1 MSAWFDDK
9 TEEPLLQEQ
18 ARKLDSFLNAIA
30 DGKVTTAEV
39 EAQEDRMVALM
50 KKLEPMLS
58 PEQHELVTQLLI
70 EVTAYD
76 LMQVMNMMQATRPS
90 KPKLVL

>member
-1 MSAWFDDK
+1 MSTWFDAK

-18 ARKLDSFLNAIA
+18 ARNLDSFLAAIA

-50 KKLEPMLS
+50 KKLEPKLS
-58 PEQHELVTQLLI
+58 PELHEMVTQLLI

-90 KPKLVL
+90 KHKLVL

>member
-1 MSAWFDDK
+1 MSSWFDAK

-18 ARKLDSFLNAIA
+18 ARNLDSFLAAIA

-50 KKLEPMLS
+50 KKLEPKLS
-58 PEQHELVTQLLI
+58 PELHEMVTRLLI

>member
-1 MSAWFDDK
+1 MSSWFDAK

-18 ARKLDSFLNAIA
+18 ARHLNAFMAAIA

-50 KKLEPMLS
+50 KKLEPKLS
-58 PEQHELVTQLLI
+58 PELHELVTQLLI

-76 LMQVMNMMQATRPS
+76 LMQVMNMMQGTRPS
-90 KPKLVL
+90 KHKLVL